1 MDESFHVSALQ
12 YGKDKFRIKLCRR
25 KYDFSERF
33 VKPFISFF

>member
-1 MDESFHVSALQ
+1 MDKSFHVSALQ
-12 YGKDKFRIKLCRR
+12 YGKDKFRVKLCRR